1 MLEMVRDALGPEQ
14 ADALVPLV
22 DGGVQVH
29 KIYGLMHD
37 TCSTANRV
45 AVLMAELRDEQ
56 ARQHFGDDAWER
68 ADPRLKTVHDFLCG
82 NHSRN
87 LLVERF
93 NTLHD
98 EYLEQELGEA
108 MLAARAATGGRVRLE
123 CSGVAFLRSLCRL
136 THRGHAQYV
145 KGDGDAFAD
154 FLETNYPGLSNEC
167 LSRADYSNRQDWSV
181 EAAYEIFPLLQPL
194 LDYEVKTLLDD
205 PNVLRDSILIQL
217 ETLHFEAYVH
227 VCALMWR
234 VIFKELRGLTNSKG
248 LELGPLELNVIYEQL
263 YDVGIVLQSE
273 NCMVVF
279 DPKFRPWPHIYQ
291 DKNRSKKF
299 YVHLEKHR
307 ERDMNKL
314 RAFKGRA
321 DEEKYTGMVKRVLG
335 LFGKGIITSL
345 EYTMKDYLRQTDG
358 RLQTGT
364 REPWEREKCKN
375 MLSHNNGAERP
386 FAISRAY
393 KNLYPSLTLANLGK
407 LSQSMANGTHRPRHK
422 GSAAGIALTADPRLR
437 NCVTLLCNVRRSQVK
452 EKVNPSSEP

>member
-1 MLEMVRDALGPEQ
+1 
-14 ADALVPLV
+14 
-22 DGGVQVH
+22 
-29 KIYGLMHD
+29 
-37 TCSTANRV
+37 
-45 AVLMAELRDEQ
+45 
-56 ARQHFGDDAWER
+56 
-68 ADPRLKTVHDFLCG
+68 
-82 NHSRN
+82 
-87 LLVERF
+87 
-93 NTLHD
+93 
-98 EYLEQELGEA
+98 
-108 MLAARAATGGRVRLE
+108 
-123 CSGVAFLRSLCRL
+123 
-136 THRGHAQYV
+136 
-145 KGDGDAFAD
+145 
-154 FLETNYPGLSNEC
+154 
-167 LSRADYSNRQDWSV
+167 
-181 EAAYEIFPLLQPL
+181 
-194 LDYEVKTLLDD
+194 
-205 PNVLRDSILIQL
+205 
-217 ETLHFEAYVH
+217 
-227 VCALMWR
+227 MWR

-299 YVHLEKHR
+299 YLHLEKHR

-386 FAISRAY
+386 FAIARAY

-422 GSAAGIALTADPRLR
+422 GSAAGIAFTADPRLR

-452 EKVNPSSEP
+452 